1 LDNGAGGDQPPKIKR
16 AVTTSKMEN
25 PLLRGLQFY
34 IRSTR
39 FFAFN
44 LFKNFIGLFFSNPS
58 KAALGGNSTGAGN
71 SHIPRGA
78 DLTDLEREA
87 SLSLGTI

>member
-1 LDNGAGGDQPPKIKR
+1 
-16 AVTTSKMEN
+16 MEN

-34 IRSTR
+34 IRSAR

-58 KAALGGNSTGAGN
+58 KAALGGSSAGAAN
-71 SHIPRGA
+71 SHISRGA

-87 SLSLGTI
+87 SLSLGKIGEANLLLFGF